1 MANRR
6 WVLEGKEIFFYF
18 QSGTYPDTSSAVSL
32 MSLGASCV
40 VPRADAGK
48 GALSDAIPPPAADP
62 GLIRVADKAALF
74 SEKHMFSATHNPI

>member
-1 MANRR
+1 M
-6 WVLEGKEIFFYF
+6 VLSF

-48 GALSDAIPPPAADP
+48 GALSDANPPAADP
-62 GLIRVADKAALF
+62 GPDQGCR
-74 SEKHMFSATHNPI
+74 